1 MTPGRPVLYD
11 IESIWIAYETPFLR
25 WLQLPEQRVG
35 INISCDDQGEHPGE
49 WRLLREVSGTVPTHH
64 RNISLPPLDSTG
76 PAQRDSPGLGKPTAS
91 AGFLNMKHALS
102 SCLLKTLA
110 NYSWHGAVCLD
121 KFREC
126 VRNLGRVICEKYSL
140 LSNRKIK
147 LKLHWSLQL
156 EVFKTCAL
164 TQEYM
169 TLGFK
174 SYKIH
179 CCCCLVA
186 QSCPTLCNPMDCSLS
201 GSSVHVI
208 LARILE

>member
-1 MTPGRPVLYD
+1 MTSIARAKGRNQYILWWSRRAPWWVTSHKRSLWY
-11 IESIWIAYETPFLR
+11 SP
-25 WLQLPEQRVG
+25 
-35 INISCDDQGEHPGE
+35 HM
-49 WRLLREVSGTVPTHH
+49 HH
-64 RNISLPPLDSTG
+64 RNISLPSLDSSG

-102 SCLLKTLA
+102 SCLPKTLA
-110 NYSWHGAVCLD
+110 NYSWHGAVWLD
-121 KFREC
+121 KFREY
-126 VRNLGRVICEKYSL
+126 VRNLGRVICEKHSL

-156 EVFKTCAL
+156 GVFKRCAL

-174 SYKIH
+174 SYRIH

-186 QSCPTLCNPMDCSLS
+186 
-201 GSSVHVI
+201 
-208 LARILE
+208 